1 MAVLEGVGVMDVFKW
16 FRRDGAKKL
25 RKRYLRKLEEALQ
38 AQRNGNIREYAALT
52 AQAEVLRE
60 ELEK

>member
-1 MAVLEGVGVMDVFKW
+1 MDVIKW

-38 AQRNGNIREYAALT
+38 AQRIGNIREYAALT
-52 AQAEVLRE
+52 AQAEALRQD
-60 ELEK
+60 LDKGEKGR